1 LENKLNDIEDFLM
14 DESFRS
20 WVNNP
25 TPELDR
31 HWKLWIEVNQTK
43 IELVNQS
50 IKIIQSL
57 NFEEFQADLTLKERI
72 LEKVRLEIK
81 PQGKHLTFLNT
92 WYKVAAVLI
101 LALGIGALIRF
112 NASEKNLKEPLSYTS
127 DRVQKS
133 NAPGVKSKHILSD
146 GSTVF
151 LNSGSSIEYPKTFD
165 SNVRVVKL
173 KGEAFFQV
181 SKDMKRPFK
190 VLVDDFEVVVL
201 GTKFNVN
208 SNLNSPE
215 VALVEGKV
223 MVKSGRQD
231 ASLEL
236 SPGQMATFNKNETSF
251 TSTAF
256 NIEYVTGWKDGYL
269 MFRDATFDE
278 VIEKLH
284 AWYGKDISVLNK
296 PKSGGWSYTA
306 DFKNESLESV
316 LLNMSTLRSFDYVI
330 KNDSLIISF

>member
-1 LENKLNDIEDFLM
+1 MENKYNDIEDFLM

-25 TPELDR
+25 TPELDS

-43 IELVNQS
+43 IDLVNQS
-50 IKIIQSL
+50 IEIIQSL
-57 NFEEFQADLTLKERI
+57 KFKEFHADSSSKERI
-72 LEKVRLEIK
+72 LEKIRLETK
-81 PQGKHLTFLNT
+81 PRGKHLTFLT
-92 WYKVAAVLI
+92 RWYKVAAILI
-101 LALGIGALIRF
+101 FALGIGALIRF
-112 NASEKNLKEPLSYTS
+112 NYAEKNLKDPLSYTS
-127 DRVQKS
+127 ERVQKS

-146 GSTVF
+146 GSTVL

-173 KGEAFFQV
+173 KGEAFFEV
-181 SKDMKRPFK
+181 SKEVNRPFK
-190 VLVDDFEVVVL
+190 VLIDEFEVVVL

-208 SNLNSPE
+208 TNINSPA

-223 MVKSGRQD
+223 LVKSGLHN

-236 SPGQMATFNKNETSF
+236 TPGQMATFKKDQTSF
-251 TSTAF
+251 TSTSF
-256 NIEYVTGWKDGYL
+256 DIEYITGWKDGYL

-284 AWYGKDISVLNK
+284 TWYGIDISVSNK
-296 PKSGGWSYTA
+296 PKSGNWSYTA